1 MGCTGWSIRDLGRE
15 AGHEK
20 ENTLAAGISLLFL
33 ILVTVLELSGRMPH
47 SRSILQRKNLPPGT
61 GGLFGTDWM
70 GRDMLKRT
78 VAGLSLS
85 IRLGLLT
92 AAISAAVALALALLA
107 SLGGGLMDSLVCGLV
122 NLVMGIP
129 HMLLLILISTVW
141 ERDSGGGSGD
151 CPDALGVAGEAFA
164 GRKSYRSG
172 KVRMCGSPK
181 NWGKSPGG
189 LPGTTSSRRYRG
201 NL

>member
-1 MGCTGWSIRDLGRE
+1 MR
-15 AGHEK
+15 K
-20 ENTLAAGISLLFL
+20 KTLWLLGISLLFL
-33 ILVTVLELSGRMPH
+33 ILVTVLGIVWEDAA
-47 SRSILQRKNLPPGT
+47 QQVDFARKNLPPGT

-107 SLGGGLMDSLVCGLV
+107 SLGGGLMDSLVCGLI

-129 HMLLLILISTVW
+129 HMLLLILISY
-141 ERDSGGGSGD
+141 SLGKGFPGCGSRD

-164 GRKSYRSG
+164 GG
-172 KVRMCGSPK
+172 NLTDP
-181 NWGKSPGG
+181 GKSVCADLRKTGKKALVDCLEPHRPAGIAAICDRVN
-189 LPGTTSSRRYRG
+189 SS
-201 NL
+201 LSPCDSS

>member
-1 MGCTGWSIRDLGRE
+1 MR
-15 AGHEK
+15 K
-20 ENTLAAGISLLFL
+20 KTLWLLGISLLFL
-33 ILVTVLELSGRMPH
+33 ILVTVLGTSGGCRD
-47 SRSILQRKNLPPGT
+47 SRSILREKPASGT

-107 SLGGGLMDSLVCGLV
+107 SLGGGLMDSLVCGLI

-129 HMLLLILISTVW
+129 HMILLILIPTVW
-141 ERDSGGGSGD
+141 ERDSGVWQ
-151 CPDALGVAGEAFA
+151 P
-164 GRKSYRSG
+164 
-172 KVRMCGSPK
+172 
-181 NWGKSPGG
+181 G
-189 LPGTTSSRRYRG
+189 LP
-201 NL
+201 